1 MKTINNHYIIQMTK
15 DFIDEKIDYLT
26 YSLDYS
32 YELIS
37 RWDKMN
43 RESEELADMIN
54 FYLFENGFDTIDLG
68 YAGNEP
74 LLRKVMRQ
82 QYMELMECINSDIY

>member
-1 MKTINNHYIIQMTK
+1 MTK
-15 DFIDEKIDYLT
+15 DFIDGKIDYLT

-43 RESEELADMIN
+43 RESAELADIVN
-54 FYLFENGFDTIDLG
+54 FYLFENGFDTVDSG
-68 YAGNEP
+68 YANNEAS
-74 LLRKVMRQ
+74 LRKVMCRQ
-82 QYMELMECINSDIY
+82 YKELLECIDSDIC